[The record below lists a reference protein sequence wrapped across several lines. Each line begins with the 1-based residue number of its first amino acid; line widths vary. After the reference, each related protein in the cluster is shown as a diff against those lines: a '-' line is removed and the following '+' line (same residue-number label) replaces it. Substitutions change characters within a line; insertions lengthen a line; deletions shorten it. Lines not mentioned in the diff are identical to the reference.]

1 MNKLANPIKTHS
13 VSKILK
19 GADPYFPKLWSE
31 ETLNK
36 AADAARTARKDQTLR
51 IDRPSS
57 TSRSRAGRPSSSS
70 SRRVEPRLP
79 AGFSLNRPNMPPPA
93 PRNYPPRSS
102 HRSEDYPRLPS
113 GYEFGGPFRRG
124 GQSRPFQQ
132 RGAPRQSFRDS
143 YAGGNSSQG
152 FNNGSFRSQRGPS
165 RGSNTQRR
173 GQPHPSQRS
182 RHYSASQA
190 KSSEPRGGRRF

>member
-19 GADPYFPKLWSE
+19 EADPYFPKLWSE

-36 AADAARTARKDQTLR
+36 AADAARTARMDQTLK

-70 SRRVEPRLP
+70 SRRGVPRLP

-102 HRSEDYPRLPS
+102 HRSGSYPRLPS
-113 GYEFGGPFRRG
+113 GYRFGRPFRRG

-132 RGAPRQSFRDS
+132 RGAPRQNSRGS
-143 YAGGNSSQG
+143 YSGGNSSQV
-152 FNNGSFRSQRGPS
+152 FNRGSFRPQRGSS
-165 RGSNTQRR
+165 RGSNSQRR
-173 GQPHPSQRS
+173 GQPHPPQRS
-182 RHYSASQA
+182 RNYGASQA